1 MWKRTTVTTKKV
13 QDDYKHK
20 KQEQVD
26 SPLIM
31 QCHCRI
37 SKLELKCQKHLNV
50 INKKKKR
57 KIIETARCDPAKQYL
72 YLDKRWRCFT
82 TLALAVSSPS
92 GLKHQKSEYHQ
103 TLPDSRWN

>member
-1 MWKRTTVTTKKV
+1 MTTKEV

-26 SPLIM
+26 IPLIM

-37 SKLELKCQKHLNV
+37 SKLELKYQKHLNV
-50 INKKKKR
+50 INKNKKR

-82 TLALAVSSPS
+82 TLALCLIAFRSETSGVRIPS
-92 GLKHQKSEYHQ
+92 NF
-103 TLPDSRWN
+103 TRLPLELS